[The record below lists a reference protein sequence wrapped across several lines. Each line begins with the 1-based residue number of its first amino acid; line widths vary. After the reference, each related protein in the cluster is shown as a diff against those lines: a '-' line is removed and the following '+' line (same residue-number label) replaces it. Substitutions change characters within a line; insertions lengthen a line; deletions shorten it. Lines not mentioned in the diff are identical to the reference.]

1 MLLEASARGSMG
13 GELKPR
19 RRGRSRRASFLA
31 PRQRGRGDRASCA
44 VGGARDST
52 IASAT
57 TTKLHLER
65 PPPPRFAWS
74 PSPRFAG
81 ADEFFPVLAMRLR
94 IRVLLTPLKKA
105 LPVPPKRREAER
117 RKAHHG
123 FRPAAERKACQRM
136 RRAPSLPPANGAGS
150 KRRRPRLSAP
160 HRGTRRGSDPRLG
173 SGPRFLESPDPNG
186 RTLSG
191 TSAASTWQ
199 SGHAP
204 DGRCPKPPGR
214 GLQARLREPH
224 PPHRSAVT
232 GRRPFDGR
240 ACLT

>member
-1 MLLEASARGSMG
+1 
-13 GELKPR
+13 
-19 RRGRSRRASFLA
+19 
-31 PRQRGRGDRASCA
+31 
-44 VGGARDST
+44 
-52 IASAT
+52 
-57 TTKLHLER
+57 
-65 PPPPRFAWS
+65 
-74 PSPRFAG
+74 
-81 ADEFFPVLAMRLR
+81 MRLR
-94 IRVLLTPLKKA
+94 IRVLPRHCKKA
-105 LPVPPKRREAER
+105 LPVPPKKREAER

-123 FRPAAERKACQRM
+123 FRPAAEEESLPANAASTIASSRERCGIEAA
-136 RRAPSLPPANGAGS
+136 APSPFGAPP
-150 KRRRPRLSAP
+150 RPCAE
-160 HRGTRRGSDPRLG
+160 GFIPRLG
-173 SGPRFLESPDPNG
+173 SGPRFLESPDPSG

-240 ACLT
+240 ALIRQDVTEMGTDVKNYLIIRDNAAAGASTHAVRGPVQETQRPEVLTQPALASTARHQ